1 MVNGKSLSSNTK
13 YPLPAHDLTL
23 LVVIV
28 VWVRTQCDIEVLAIH
43 TIEMIPKSM
52 ILEVYKLENFDQFKI
67 IKTENVFTY
76 SFNNTNNN

>member
-1 MVNGKSLSSNTK
+1 MVNGKSLLSDTK

-52 ILEVYKLENFDQFKI
+52 ILKAKKLENFDRF
-67 IKTENVFTY
+67 
-76 SFNNTNNN
+76 